1 MRIWQLE
8 GDEISRQHFL
18 YRALA
23 VEFGCLPA
31 WRASCAASALLKP
44 CHALQQTQEAL
55 VQQRE
60 SEQREKL
67 MSFITLSNVMEFSN
81 NELGFTEEEW
91 SELSIRMAELQGM
104 LPLYVIRC
112 IQLTHA
118 AVSLVHKIPDLN
130 LAGASQPEGNNVGGQ
145 SLAEICPFGRLKNS
159 DGVITD
165 RTAVDYCI
173 REYSS
178 AT

>member
-1 MRIWQLE
+1 MNETGADFAAILEEARSIFGNVSANLEATKAINDVCCPASLWMRIWQLE

-23 VEFGCLPA
+23 VKFGCLPA
-31 WRASCAASALLKP
+31 WKASCAAGALLKP

-55 VQQRE
+55 MQQRE

-104 LPLYVIRC
+104 LPLYVIHC
-112 IQLTHA
+112 IQLTR
-118 AVSLVHKIPDLN
+118 AV
-130 LAGASQPEGNNVGGQ
+130 
-145 SLAEICPFGRLKNS
+145 F
-159 DGVITD
+159 
-165 RTAVDYCI
+165 
-173 REYSS
+173 
-178 AT
+178 